1 MKELIRAQQILK
13 QHKFVNNLTLHLHSL
28 ILPGIGAGLISL
40 FYDINK
46 NLALIGCGIMLYVLT
61 IGIGLVI
68 PYCSNRKYD
77 LEKELTQLENRLKHI
92 KAINQSLD
100 ERRDMMLFEEDSH
113 YWKILEK
120 LAG

>member
-1 MKELIRAQQILK
+1 MKELIRQQQILK
-13 QHKFVNNLTLHLHSL
+13 RHKFVNSLTLQLHSL
-28 ILPGIGAGLISL
+28 ILPGIGAGLMSL
-40 FYDINK
+40 FYGTN
-46 NLALIGCGIMLYVLT
+46 NTLALIGCGIMLYVLT

-77 LEKELTQLENRLKHI
+77 LEKELTQLQDRLKHI

-100 ERRDMMLFEEDSH
+100 ECREIMLFAEDSH

>member
-1 MKELIRAQQILK
+1 MKELMRQQQILK
-13 QHKFVNNLTLHLHSL
+13 RHKFVNNLTLHLHSL
-28 ILPGIGAGLISL
+28 ILPAIGVGLMSL
-40 FYDINK
+40 FYGIN
-46 NLALIGCGIMLYVLT
+46 NTLALIGCGIMLYVLT

-77 LEKELTQLENRLKHI
+77 LEKELTQLEDYLKHI

-100 ERRDMMLFEEDSH
+100 EHRDIMLFDEDSY

>member
-1 MKELIRAQQILK
+1 MKKLIRQQQILK
-13 QHKFVNNLTLHLHSL
+13 RHKFVNNLTLHLHSL

-40 FYDINK
+40 FYDINN
-46 NLALIGCGIMLYVLT
+46 NLALIGCGIMLYVLA
-61 IGIGLVI
+61 IEIGLVI

-77 LEKELTQLENRLKHI
+77 LEKELTQLESHLKHI

-100 ERRDMMLFEEDSH
+100 ERRDIMLFDEDSH
-113 YWKILEK
+113 YWTILEK